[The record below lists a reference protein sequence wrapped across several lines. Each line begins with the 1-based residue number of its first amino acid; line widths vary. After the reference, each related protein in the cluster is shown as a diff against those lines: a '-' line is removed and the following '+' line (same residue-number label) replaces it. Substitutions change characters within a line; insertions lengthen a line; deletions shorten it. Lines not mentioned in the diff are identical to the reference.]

1 MDLSTLGGWL
11 PLLKNELEQP
21 YFAALCEKVDAA
33 YETGTVYPPR
43 EQLFRAFELTP
54 PEAVRCVILGQ
65 DPYHEPGQAMGL
77 AFSVPEGTQLPPSL
91 RNIFKERADDLT
103 LPDRSSDL
111 TDWAE
116 QGVLLLNTVLSVSAG
131 AANSH
136 KDFGWQTFTDAV
148 VAAMASLP
156 QPVAFVLWGK
166 QAEKKRG
173 LIERSEHPR
182 LVHCAPHPS
191 PLSSYRGFFGSKP
204 FSQINAF
211 LKEHGE
217 TEINW

>member
-1 MDLSTLGGWL
+1 MDLNALGGWL
-11 PLLKNELEQP
+11 PLLEAETQTP
-21 YFAALCEKVDAA
+21 YFAQLCEKVDAA
-33 YETGTVYPPR
+33 YGSGTVYPPR
-43 EQLFRAFELTP
+43 EQLFAAFALTP

-77 AFSVPEGTQLPPSL
+77 AFSVPEGTALPPSL
-91 RNIFKERADDLT
+91 RNILKERAEDLRV
-103 LPDRSSDL
+103 PKCGGEL

-136 KDFGWQTFTDAV
+136 KDFGWQVFTDAV
-148 VAAMASLP
+148 VAAIANLR
-156 QPVAFVLWGK
+156 QPIAFVLWGK
-166 QAEKKRG
+166 QAEKKRA
-173 LIERSEHPR
+173 LIEASPYPR

-204 FSQINAF
+204 FSQINVF
-211 LKEHGE
+211 LKENGE
-217 TEINW
+217 REINW